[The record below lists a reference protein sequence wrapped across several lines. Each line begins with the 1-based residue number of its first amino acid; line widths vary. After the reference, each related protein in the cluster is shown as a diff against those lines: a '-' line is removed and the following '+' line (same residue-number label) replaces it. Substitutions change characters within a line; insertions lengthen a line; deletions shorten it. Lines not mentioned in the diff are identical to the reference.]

1 MMKNFKRLLSSLLVV
16 FSILIA
22 TPLQAN
28 AAWKNDSQGWW
39 YTSGSKYLTGWQSL
53 DGNWYYFYGNGYMA
67 HDCWIG
73 DYYLNSNGAWTLDIP
88 TQTTTATT
96 NSTAVTNNQN
106 NSQVCYLFL
115 KIDKLQCY
123 ILLPND
129 PKNLQKNS
137 LRIFPTLLRSHF
149 AQTLDN

>member
-106 NSQVCYLFL
+106 NSQVCYLSATGS
-115 KIDKLQCY
+115 KYHRINNCGRMN
-123 ILLPND
+123 PN
-129 PKNLQKNS
+129 KATQTTVSNAE
-137 LRIFPTLLRSHF
+137 
-149 AQTLDN
+149 AQGYGKCSKCW